1 MAAKQ
6 DMGTDSI
13 GKLMLRLTVPAVVAQ
28 LVNLL
33 YSIVD
38 RIYIGHIPDV
48 GGTALTGMGLCSAI
62 LMLIS
67 AFAMLAGSGCVPLA
81 AIAMGQENR
90 QQAER
95 IMGNCFSALLIC
107 AAVLTVGFYTAAPW
121 LLRLFGASDSTLPYA
136 LTYGRIYILGSV
148 FVLIVLGLNAF
159 ISTQG
164 FAKNS
169 MLTTIIG
176 AALNIVL
183 DPILIF
189 GFDMGV
195 AGAALATVISQT
207 VSAIWVLLFLTG
219 KKTILRLRLM
229 KLEPKVIMPC
239 LGLGFSSFV
248 TMATE
253 SLLAISFTANLSR
266 YGGDMAVGAMTIL
279 TSTNQL
285 LTSPVSGISQGSQPI
300 ISFNFGAGNRERV
313 KKAFR
318 IQFLICTVYSMA
330 FWTVLML
337 FPGVFT
343 GMFTSDAELA
353 SYASWALRIFL
364 AGAFS
369 FSVQIS
375 CQQSFR
381 ALGQAKIS
389 LFLACLRKLILLIPL
404 IYIMP
409 AMMED
414 KVFAIFLAEPISD
427 ILAAA
432 AIALC
437 FFLRFNKILEKG
449 PKPVGDGT

>member
-48 GGTALTGMGLCSAI
+48 GGMALTGMGLCSAI

-67 AFAMLAGSGCVPLA
+67 AFAMLAGSGGVPLA
-81 AIAMGQENR
+81 AIAMGQGN
-90 QQAER
+90 QQRAEK

-107 AAVLTVGFYTAAPW
+107 AAVLTVGFYAAAPW

-164 FAKNS
+164 FAKIS

-176 AALNIVL
+176 AVLNIAL

-189 GFDMGV
+189 VFDMGV
-195 AGAALATVISQT
+195 AGAALATVISQA

-219 KKTILRLRLM
+219 KKTTLHLRLM
-229 KLEPKVIMPC
+229 KLEPKVIKPC

-253 SLLAISFTANLSR
+253 SLLAISFTSSLSR
-266 YGGDMAVGAMTIL
+266 HGGDMAVGAMTIL

-300 ISFNFGAGNRERV
+300 ISFNFGAGNRGRV

-318 IQFLICTVYSMA
+318 IQFLICTVYSLA

-337 FPGVFT
+337 FPDVFT
-343 GMFTSDAELA
+343 GMFTSDTELA

-409 AMMED
+409 AIMED

-427 ILAAA
+427 ILAATT
-432 AIALC
+432 IALC
-437 FFLRFNKILEKG
+437 FFLRFNKILDAG

>member
-48 GGTALTGMGLCSAI
+48 GGMALTGMGLCSAI

-67 AFAMLAGSGCVPLA
+67 AFAMLAGSGGVPLA
-81 AIAMGQENR
+81 AIAMGQGN
-90 QQAER
+90 QQRAEK

-107 AAVLTVGFYTAAPW
+107 AAVLTVGFYAAAPW

-164 FAKNS
+164 FAKIS

-176 AALNIVL
+176 AVLNIAL

-189 GFDMGV
+189 VFDMGV
-195 AGAALATVISQT
+195 AGAALATVISQA

-219 KKTILRLRLM
+219 KKTTLRLRLM
-229 KLEPKVIMPC
+229 KLEPKVIKPC

-253 SLLAISFTANLSR
+253 SLLAISFTSSLSR
-266 YGGDMAVGAMTIL
+266 HGGDMAVGAMTIL

-300 ISFNFGAGNRERV
+300 ISFNFGAGNRGRV

-318 IQFLICTVYSMA
+318 IQFLICTVYSLA

-343 GMFTSDAELA
+343 GMFTSDTELA

-409 AMMED
+409 AIMED

-427 ILAAA
+427 ILAATT
-432 AIALC
+432 IALC
-437 FFLRFNKILEKG
+437 FFLRFNKILYKG